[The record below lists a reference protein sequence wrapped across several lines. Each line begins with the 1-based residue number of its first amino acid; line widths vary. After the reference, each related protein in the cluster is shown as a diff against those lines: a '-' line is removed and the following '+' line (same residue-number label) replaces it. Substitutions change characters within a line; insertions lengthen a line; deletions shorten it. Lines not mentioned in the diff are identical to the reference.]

1 MTIHPVPGLDSQN
14 GHTAT
19 YLFFFVKTLLSSSE
33 CLPTSLSPKRTKTA
47 VGMLQLIKCAF
58 EAFGKTLQKIRR
70 ASQEMNFEC
79 QPEAAEALSRFAQG
93 VVLVAQWQQDSGY
106 AATLLHLQIR
116 KNSDVLYDEATKNG

>member
-1 MTIHPVPGLDSQN
+1 M
-14 GHTAT
+14 
-19 YLFFFVKTLLSSSE
+19 SSNVS
-33 CLPTSLSPKRTKTA
+33 LSLSPKRTKTA

-106 AATLLHLQIR
+106 AATLLHFQIR